1 MSDPVNIKLFFNFRS
16 PYCYLATRSMFR
28 LIDNYDAKFEWRVL
42 GGWNGRSEPERAAKK
57 IHIARQDGKRWADR
71 LGIPFVPPP
80 KTTDPSRAGAGSLL
94 AEERGK
100 LREYILLVMQ
110 AEWSQGRDIGDL
122 DVLLAAGCQAG
133 LDRDELAAAVD
144 DPARHQV
151 MENNWLHAEELGA
164 YGVPIFMIGEEIF
177 WGNDRIEF
185 AEEYLTT
192 LGAAVKP
199 RL

>member
-1 MSDPVNIKLFFNFRS
+1 MPDPVNIKLFFNFRS

-57 IHIARQDGKRWADR
+57 IHIARQDGKRWAER

-110 AEWSQGRDIGDL
+110 AEWSQGQDIGDL

-151 MENNWLHAEELGA
+151 MENNWLHAQELGA

-177 WGNDRIEF
+177 WGNDRIDF
-185 AEEYLTT
+185 AEEYLTN
-192 LGAAVKP
+192 LGSAIKP

>member
-1 MSDPVNIKLFFNFRS
+1 MAEPVKIKLFYNFRS

-28 LIDNYDAKFEWRVL
+28 LIDNYNAEFEWRAL
-42 GGWNGRSEPERAAKK
+42 GGWSGRSSPERAAKK

-80 KTTDPSRAGAGSLL
+80 KTTDPTRAGAGSLL
-94 AEERGK
+94 AEERGR

-110 AEWSQGRDIGDL
+110 AEWTQGKDIGDL
-122 DVLLAAGCQAG
+122 DVLLGAGTQAG

-144 DPARHQV
+144 DPVRLKV
-151 MENNWLHAEELGA
+151 LDDNWAHAEELGA

-185 AEEYLTT
+185 AEERLVD
-192 LGAAVKP
+192 LGANLKP
-199 RL
+199 PL

>member
-1 MSDPVNIKLFFNFRS
+1 MSDPVTIKLFYNLRS

-28 LIDNYDAKFEWRVL
+28 LIDNYNANFEWRVL
-42 GGWNGRSEPERAAKK
+42 GGWSGRSEPERAAKK
-57 IHIARQDGKRWADR
+57 IHIARQDGKRWAAR

-80 KTTDPSRAGAGSLL
+80 KTTDPTRAGAGSLL
-94 AEERGK
+94 AEERGR

-110 AEWSQGRDIGDL
+110 AEWSLGQDIGDL
-122 DVLLAAGCQAG
+122 DVLLGAGTQAG

-151 MENNWLHAEELGA
+151 MTDNWALAEELGA

-177 WGNDRIEF
+177 WGNDRIDF
-185 AEEYLTT
+185 AEEYLTEM
-192 LGAAVKP
+192 GANLKDP
-199 RL
+199 L